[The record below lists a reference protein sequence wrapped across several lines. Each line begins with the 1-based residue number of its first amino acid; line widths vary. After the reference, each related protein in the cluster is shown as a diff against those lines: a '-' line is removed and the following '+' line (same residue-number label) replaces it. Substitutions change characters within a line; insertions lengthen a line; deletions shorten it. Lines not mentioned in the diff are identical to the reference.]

1 MKKNNLQKK
10 PTVIDLFCGAGGFS
24 EGFKQAGYQVL
35 LGIDNIEIFIETFK
49 ANHENTIAICE
60 DIRKITVK
68 DVKKKITNKNIDIII
83 GGPPCQGFS
92 AAGRRDKNDPRN
104 SLFVEFIRFVDGLKP
119 KYFVMENVRGLLS
132 MSTANGE
139 PVIEI
144 IRTEFEKIGYKFEYR
159 VLLATN
165 YGVPQK
171 RYRVIFIGTNTNR
184 SITFP
189 NPTHNNKS
197 QSELFGKIFKEW
209 VPVKNVLLKETE
221 VDKSFFHS
229 EKMIAGF
236 RRRKEKNK
244 SIGNGFGW
252 QILNL
257 DKPSYTI
264 SARYWKDG
272 SDALVKYSD
281 DRIRMLTPFECA
293 RIQSFPSNYKFM
305 GSKRDIYTQIGN
317 AVPPLMAK
325 AIAEEIKHTLI

>member
-24 EGFKQAGYQVL
+24 EGFKKAGYQIL
-35 LGIDNIEIFIETFK
+35 LGIDNIETFIETFK
-49 ANHENTIAICE
+49 KNHKNTIAICG
-60 DIRKITVK
+60 DIKKITVENIK
-68 DVKKKITNKNIDIII
+68 RKIANKSIDIII

-104 SLFVEFIRFVDGLKP
+104 SLFIEFIRFVDGLRP

-144 IRTEFEKIGYKFEYR
+144 IRKEFKKIGYEVECR
-159 VLLATN
+159 VLLAAD

-184 SITFP
+184 PITFP
-189 NPTHNNKS
+189 NPTHSNKP
-197 QSELFGKIFKEW
+197 QNELFKKILKEW
-209 VPVKNVLLKETE
+209 VPVKNVLLKENE
-221 VDKSFFHS
+221 VNKIFFHS
-229 EKMIAGF
+229 KKMIVGF
-236 RRRKEKNK
+236 KKRKEKNK
-244 SIGNGFGW
+244 NLGNGFGW
-252 QILNL
+252 QILDPN
-257 DKPSYTI
+257 KPSYTI

-281 DRIRMLTPFECA
+281 DKIRMLTPLECA
-293 RIQSFPSNYKFM
+293 RIQSFPDNYKFM
-305 GSKRDIYTQIGN
+305 GSKKEIYMQIGN
-317 AVPPLMAK
+317 AVPVLMAK
-325 AIAEEIKHTLI
+325 AIANEIKKNL